1 MMNFLWDVVV
11 VVFNCM
17 NMKWQ
22 DCYQFPL
29 KVDEYCPIIT
39 WTANKQRAFDWCV
52 NISYEKQQELID
64 VLNGTKQFQFKHKF
78 YREGIEIHSENP
90 IFKGKPI
97 LLIRGWGY
105 LTGVGGLHLSQEEA
119 VKIQNEF
126 GDYIVEQ
133 LNKNY
138 ENI

>member
-1 MMNFLWDVVV
+1 MTFKEVY
-11 VVFNCM
+11 
-17 NMKWQ
+17 K
-22 DCYQFPL
+22 FPL

-39 WTANKQRAFDWCV
+39 WTDNKQRAFDWCV
-52 NISYEKQQELID
+52 DVSPEKQQELID
-64 VLNGTKQFQFKHKF
+64 MINGTKQRQFKYKF
-78 YREGIEIHSENP
+78 YREGIKIYSENP

-105 LTGVGGLHLSQEEA
+105 LTSIGGLHLDVNTAAQ
-119 VKIQNEF
+119 IQDEF

>member
-1 MMNFLWDVVV
+1 MTFKEVY
-11 VVFNCM
+11 
-17 NMKWQ
+17 K
-22 DCYQFPL
+22 FPL
-29 KVDEYCPIIT
+29 KVDDYCPIIT

-52 NISYEKQQELID
+52 DVSPEKQQELID
-64 VLNGTKQFQFKHKF
+64 MLNGTKQHQFKYKF

-90 IFKGKPI
+90 IFKGKPV

-105 LTGVGGLHLSQEEA
+105 LTGIGGLHLDVNTAAQ
-119 VKIQNEF
+119 IQDEF

-133 LNKNY
+133 LNKNH

>member
-1 MMNFLWDVVV
+1 MTFKEVY
-11 VVFNCM
+11 
-17 NMKWQ
+17 K
-22 DCYQFPL
+22 FPL

-52 NISYEKQQELID
+52 DVSPEKQQELID
-64 VLNGTKQFQFKHKF
+64 MLNGTKQHQFKYKF
-78 YREGIEIHSENP
+78 YREGIEIYSENP

-105 LTGVGGLHLSQEEA
+105 LTSIGGLHLDVNTAAQ
-119 VKIQNEF
+119 IQDEF